1 MRAPVAYLKS
11 KRDKTLGGN
20 SFHYYS
26 LNTHTDTLLFTPQ
39 SAVETTYSE
48 LADARLDPPPWKW
61 MMFWVALSCEFM
73 L

>member
-1 MRAPVAYLKS
+1 VNFPPDM
-11 KRDKTLGGN
+11 
-20 SFHYYS
+20 SFYGVY
-26 LNTHTDTLLFTPQ
+26 
-39 SAVETTYSE
+39 E